1 MENPRHREA
10 FVLFSA
16 QSGKLRSEYVVD
28 CILQTQQENH
38 LEKKMRKVLTEAL
51 KNITLTVS
59 DTKKTTTDL
68 QMTESL
74 SDLPD
79 VLLSSLDEI

>member
-1 MENPRHREA
+1 MIRKGLTETLKDITLPTR
-10 FVLFSA
+10 
-16 QSGKLRSEYVVD
+16 
-28 CILQTQQENH
+28 I
-38 LEKKMRKVLTEAL
+38 LEKK
-51 KNITLTVS
+51 
-59 DTKKTTTDL
+59 TTDL